1 MPPWHPAAEIRG
13 LKSDWLPAP
22 STNLRKVVVHK
33 NEIKGNID
41 LSSTVRIALERQ
53 GIDYTAHPK
62 SHKLSRGGPQG
73 QDVYKVIFSTT
84 ATPPDTI
91 IVQNVGRCQIVKH
104 LWDEVDG
111 QPRQL
116 ELWAGPISF
125 AATHDEVRGVL
136 RQHFQVQAIR
146 GRADVLR
153 WRFFKVAFA
162 TEDDLR
168 AAQTSSPLY
177 YRRQYV
183 SFYQSLEDF
192 KVKYADPALGVK
204 MLCGKD
210 NLSVLQTMEPNG
222 WVIAVDNSRARDFSF
237 VVWQAAND
245 DKRAKVLQHNGRLNA
260 NGCRVQ
266 AYPRTAK
273 LCFACGSLEHL
284 RIECQALKTWQAAEK
299 AKKDQA
305 ESAPVRRSSEPQV
318 LPGQSYAA
326 AAGGRSRNARD
337 KQQADQTNTRDSP
350 DRITLL
356 EAENSRLR
364 AALAASE
371 EKVAAKTQKA
381 TDGRL
386 KAFVQKQS
394 MLLTTLVTSLLAIV
408 GGDQAA
414 TASVTKALAEFAKE
428 SEEIF

>member
-1 MPPWHPAAEIRG
+1 MSSNAPQVGPGDPTPPQHRGDDQIRG

-192 KVKYADPALGVK
+192 KVKLWSQ
-204 MLCGKD
+204 M
-210 NLSVLQTMEPNG
+210 
-222 WVIAVDNSRARDFSF
+222 
-237 VVWQAAND
+237 
-245 DKRAKVLQHNGRLNA
+245 
-260 NGCRVQ
+260 
-266 AYPRTAK
+266 
-273 LCFACGSLEHL
+273 
-284 RIECQALKTWQAAEK
+284 
-299 AKKDQA
+299 
-305 ESAPVRRSSEPQV
+305 
-318 LPGQSYAA
+318 
-326 AAGGRSRNARD
+326 
-337 KQQADQTNTRDSP
+337 
-350 DRITLL
+350 
-356 EAENSRLR
+356 
-364 AALAASE
+364 
-371 EKVAAKTQKA
+371 
-381 TDGRL
+381 DG
-386 KAFVQKQS
+386 
-394 MLLTTLVTSLLAIV
+394 
-408 GGDQAA
+408 
-414 TASVTKALAEFAKE
+414 
-428 SEEIF
+428 